1 MFVCM
6 CMFVCVCML
15 ALVCMCVCAGVRV
28 CLSVCVCVGVR
39 VCLYVCV
46 CVCVRVH
53 SCRLLQTIL
62 DILPDVMSL
71 HPASVRVS
79 VGVCGA
85 VVDVVLVDA
94 G

>member
-1 MFVCM
+1 
-6 CMFVCVCML
+6 MFVCVCML